1 MNPKAVQIGSENVI
15 QDASGNTVEPD
26 NKPDLDSETKV
37 KVKNHK
43 STQDTTSDKKEDV
56 LDGAD
61 RYVSRGFSVHH

>member
-26 NKPDLDSETKV
+26 NKPDLDSETNV

-43 STQDTTSDKKEDV
+43 STKDTTSDKKEDV

-61 RYVSRGFSVHH
+61 RYVSRDFSAHL